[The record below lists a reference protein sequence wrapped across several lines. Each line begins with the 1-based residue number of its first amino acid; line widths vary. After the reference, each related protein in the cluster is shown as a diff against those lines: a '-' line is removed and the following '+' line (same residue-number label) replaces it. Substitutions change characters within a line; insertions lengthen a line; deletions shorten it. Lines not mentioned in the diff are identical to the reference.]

1 MISKEEALAY
11 HSQGKPGKLGIHA
24 TKPCSTQRDLAL
36 AYSPGVAEPCR
47 EIAKNKD
54 DSYLYTSRGNLVGVI
69 SNGTAVLGLGDI
81 GPYAAKPVMEGKAIL
96 FKRFADIDVFDLELD
111 TKDADALIACVKALE
126 PTFGGINLEDIKA
139 PDCFYIEEQLRAQME
154 IPVFHDDQHGT
165 AVIVAAG
172 LLNALELAQKEIA
185 DCHFVFNG
193 AGAAAIACANLAMSF
208 GADPQK
214 ILMCDSKGVIH
225 TQREETM
232 NPYKQAF
239 ARETDRRSL
248 ADAMVDCDVFI
259 GVSVGGV
266 VSADMVASMAENPIV
281 FALANPDPEITYPEA
296 VAVRDDIIMATGRSD
311 YPNQVNNVLGFPYIF
326 RGALDVKA
334 KGVNQEML
342 QAAARALAT
351 LTQEEVPQSVC
362 QAYNL
367 STLEFGREY
376 LIPKPF
382 DPRILVWVASAV
394 AEAAM
399 NTGMAREPLDLVA
412 YRQKL
417 EHRQAMSREL
427 MRIMISKAQNGSPR
441 KVVFVEGEHEKVIR
455 AARILIDEKIAQ
467 PILLGKPHIIQEKA
481 DLLEISLEGMEC
493 INPLTS
499 EKSAGYA
506 KALYAKRQRKGL
518 ILNDAQR
525 LLRKNSNYFAAMMV
539 ESGEADGF
547 LAGLTQNYP
556 DTLRPALECI
566 PLEKGV
572 KRVSGLYVL
581 MFEKGIY
588 FLADATVNIEP
599 NAEQLAD
606 IAHSAAKLAQQ
617 FDIEPRV
624 AMLSFSNYGSV
635 KHPVVD
641 KVRQAVNILKH
652 QAPDLM
658 VEGEMQADIAVS
670 PLRSADYAFSQIK
683 GDANILIFP
692 DLQSCNIAYKLLIE
706 LGGAEALGPVL
717 IGMSKPV
724 HVLQQGASVSEI
736 VNMAALTVVDAQRLA
751 NQK

>member
-1 MISKEEALAY
+1 MISKEEALNY

-24 TKPCSTQRDLAL
+24 TKPCSTQRELAL

-47 EIAKNKD
+47 EIAKNED
-54 DSYLYTSRGNLVGVI
+54 DSYTYTSRGNLVGVI

-96 FKRFADIDVFDLELD
+96 FKRFADIDVFDLELN
-111 TKDADALIACVKALE
+111 TKDPDALIACVKALE

-139 PDCFYIEEQLRAQME
+139 PDCFYIEEQLREQME

-172 LLNALELAQKEIA
+172 LLNALELAQKDIA
-185 DCHFVFNG
+185 ECNFVFNG
-193 AGAAAIACANLAMSF
+193 AGAAAIACANLAISF

-214 ILMCDSKGVIH
+214 MLMCDSKGVIH

-239 ARETDRRSL
+239 ARDTDRRSL
-248 ADAMVDCDVFI
+248 ADAMVGCDIFI

-266 VSADMVASMAENPIV
+266 VTADMVANMNDNPIV

-326 RGALDVKA
+326 RGALDVRA
-334 KGVNQEML
+334 RGVNQEML
-342 QAAARALAT
+342 KAAARALAA
-351 LTQEEVPQSVC
+351 LTQEAVPQSVC

-394 AEAAM
+394 AEAAIE
-399 NTGMAREPLDLVA
+399 TGMARQPLDLTA

-427 MRIMISKAQNGSPR
+427 MRLMIAKAQNVSPR
-441 KVVFVEGEHEKVIR
+441 KVVFVEGEHEKIIH
-455 AARILIDEKIAQ
+455 AARILVDEKIAQ
-467 PILLGKPHIIQEKA
+467 PILLGKMHVIQEKA
-481 DLLEISLEGMEC
+481 EQLEISLEGIEC
-493 INPLTS
+493 INPLSS
-499 EKSAGYA
+499 EKSAAYA

-518 ILNDAQR
+518 ILSDAKR

-539 ESGEADGF
+539 ECGEADGF

-572 KRVSGLYVL
+572 ERVSGLYVL

-599 NAEQLAD
+599 DAEQLAG
-606 IAHSAAKLAQQ
+606 IAHSAAKLARQ

-635 KHPVVD
+635 KHPVVN
-641 KVRQAVNILKH
+641 KVRQAVDILKKEE
-652 QAPDLM
+652 PELI
-658 VEGEMQADIAVS
+658 VEGEMQADTAVS
-670 PLRSADYAFSQIK
+670 PLRSIDYAFSEIK

-717 IGMSKPV
+717 MGMSKPV

-751 NQK
+751 DQR

>member
-11 HSQGKPGKLGIHA
+11 HAQGKPGKLGIHA
-24 TKPCSTQRDLAL
+24 TKPCSTQRELAL

-47 EIAKNKD
+47 EIADNED
-54 DSYLYTSRGNLVGVI
+54 DSYTYTSRGNLVGVI

-81 GPYAAKPVMEGKAIL
+81 GPYASKPVMEGKAIL
-96 FKRFADIDVFDLELD
+96 FKRFADIDVFDLELNS
-111 TKDADALIACVKALE
+111 KDPDAFIQCVKALE

-139 PDCFYIEEQLRAQME
+139 PDCFYIEEQLREMME

-172 LLNALELAQKEIA
+172 LLNALELANKKIE
-185 DCHFVFNG
+185 DCTFVFNG
-193 AGAAAIACANLAMSF
+193 AGAAAIACANLAISF

-214 ILMCDSKGVIH
+214 MLMCDSKGVIH
-225 TQREETM
+225 TAREGKM
-232 NPYKQAF
+232 NKYKEAF
-239 ARETDRRSL
+239 ARDTPKRTL
-248 ADAMVDCDVFI
+248 ADALEGCDIFI

-266 VSADMVASMAENPIV
+266 VSADMVASMAKNPIV

-326 RGALDVKA
+326 RGALDVRA
-334 KGVNQEML
+334 RGVNQEML
-342 QAAARALAT
+342 KAAATALAQ

-394 AEAAM
+394 AEAAIQ
-399 NTGMAREPLDLVA
+399 TGMARKQLDLKA
-412 YRQKL
+412 YREEL

-427 MRIMISKAQNGSPR
+427 MRLMIAKAQNSPR
-441 KVVFVEGEHEKVIR
+441 RVVFVEGEEEKIIR
-455 AARILIDEKIAQ
+455 AARILVDEKIAE
-467 PILLGKPHIIQEKA
+467 PILLGNSTVIAQQAEG
-481 DLLEISLEGMEC
+481 LGVSLEGITHLDHREA
-493 INPLTS
+493 
-499 EKSAGYA
+499 EQAGHYA
-506 KALYAKRQRKGL
+506 KALYEKRQRKGL
-518 ILNDAQR
+518 ILKDAKT
-525 LLRKNSNYFAAMMV
+525 LLNNPNYFAAMMV
-539 ESGEADGF
+539 ESGDADGF
-547 LAGLTQNYP
+547 IAGLTQHYP

-566 PLEKGV
+566 PLEDGV
-572 KRVSGLYVL
+572 ERVSGLYVL
-581 MFEKGIY
+581 MFDKGIY
-588 FLADATVNIEP
+588 FLADATVNIDP
-599 NAEQLAD
+599 DAEALAD
-606 IAHSAAKLAQQ
+606 IARSAAKLARQ
-617 FDIEPRV
+617 FDVEPRV

-635 KHPVVD
+635 KHPVVN
-641 KVRQAVNILKH
+641 KIQKAVSILKT
-652 QAPDLM
+652 QEPDLI
-658 VEGEMQADIAVS
+658 VDGEMQADTAVS
-670 PLRSADYAFSQIK
+670 ALRATDFSFSQIK
-683 GDANILIFP
+683 GDANILVFP

-717 IGMSKPV
+717 MGMSKPV

-736 VNMAALTVVDAQRLA
+736 VNMAALTVVDAQELE
-751 NQK
+751 

>member
-1 MISKEEALAY
+1 MISREEALNY

-24 TKPCSTQRDLAL
+24 TKPCSTQRELAL

-47 EIAKNKD
+47 EIAENED
-54 DSYLYTSRGNLVGVI
+54 DSYTYTARGNLVGVI

-96 FKRFADIDVFDLELD
+96 FKRFADIDVFDLELNAKDPD
-111 TKDADALIACVKALE
+111 TVIACVKALE
-126 PTFGGINLEDIKA
+126 PTFGGVNLEDIKA
-139 PDCFYIEEQLRAQME
+139 PDCFYIEEQLREQME

-172 LLNALELAQKEIA
+172 LLNALELANKKIE

-193 AGAAAIACANLAMSF
+193 AGAAAIACANLAISF
-208 GADPQK
+208 GADPEK
-214 ILMCDSKGVIH
+214 MLMCDSKGVIH
-225 TQREETM
+225 TERQETM

-239 ARETDRRSL
+239 ARQTTRRTL
-248 ADAMVDCDVFI
+248 ADALEGCDIFI

-266 VSADMVASMAENPIV
+266 VSAEMVASMAENPIV

-326 RGALDVKA
+326 RGALDVRA

-342 QAAARALAT
+342 KAAATALAK

-362 QAYNL
+362 HAYNL
-367 STLEFGREY
+367 NTLEFGREY

-394 AEAAM
+394 AEAAIA
-399 NTGMAREPLDLVA
+399 TGMARQPLDLAA

-417 EHRQAMSREL
+417 EHRQAMSLEL
-427 MRIMISKAQNGSPR
+427 MRLMIAKAQNAPR
-441 KVVFVEGEHEKVIR
+441 KVVFVEGEHEKIIR
-455 AARILIDEKIAQ
+455 AARILIDEKIAE
-467 PILLGKPHIIQEKA
+467 PILLGKTQVIEEKA
-481 DLLEISLEGMEC
+481 SQLGLSLAGVTC
-493 INPLTS
+493 IDPKQS
-499 EKSAGYA
+499 EKTLPYA
-506 KALYAKRQRKGL
+506 KALYQKRQRKGL
-518 ILNDAQR
+518 ILNDAKAM
-525 LLRKNSNYFAAMMV
+525 LRHNPNYFAAMMV

-547 LAGLTQNYP
+547 IAGLTQNYP

-572 KRVSGLYVL
+572 ERVSGLYVL

-588 FLADATVNIEP
+588 FLADATVNIDP
-599 NAEQLAD
+599 DAEQLAG
-606 IAHSAAKLAQQ
+606 IAHSAAKLARQ
-617 FDIEPRV
+617 FDVEPRV

-635 KHPVVD
+635 KHPVVS
-641 KVRQAVNILKH
+641 KVQRAVELLK
-652 QAPDLM
+652 QKEPELIVD
-658 VEGEMQADIAVS
+658 GEMQADTAVS
-670 PLRSADYAFSQIK
+670 PLRAIDYSFSNIK
-683 GDANILIFP
+683 GDANILVFP

-717 IGMSKPV
+717 MGMSKPV

-751 NQK
+751 DHSK

>member
-1 MISKEEALAY
+1 MISKEEALSY

-24 TKPCSTQRDLAL
+24 TKPCSTQRELAL

-47 EIAKNKD
+47 EIAKNED
-54 DSYLYTSRGNLVGVI
+54 DSYTYTSRGNLVGVI

-96 FKRFADIDVFDLELD
+96 FKRFADIDVFDLELN
-111 TKDADALIACVKALE
+111 TKDPDALISCVKALE

-139 PDCFYIEEQLRAQME
+139 PDCFYIEEQLREQME

-172 LLNALELAQKEIA
+172 LLNALELAHKDIA

-193 AGAAAIACANLAMSF
+193 AGAAAIACANLAINF
-208 GADPQK
+208 GADPEK
-214 ILMCDSKGVIH
+214 MLMCDSKGVIH
-225 TQREETM
+225 SERQDSM

-239 ARETDRRSL
+239 ARQTERRTL
-248 ADAMVDCDVFI
+248 ADAMAGCDIFI

-311 YPNQVNNVLGFPYIF
+311 FPNQVNNVLGFPYIF
-326 RGALDVKA
+326 RGALDVRA
-334 KGVNQEML
+334 RGVNQEML
-342 QAAARALAT
+342 KAAATALAK

-367 STLEFGREY
+367 NNLEFGREY

-394 AEAAM
+394 AEAAIKS
-399 NTGMAREPLDLVA
+399 GMAREPLDLAA

-417 EHRQAMSREL
+417 EHRQAMSLEL
-427 MRIMISKAQNGSPR
+427 MRLIIAKAQNEPR
-441 KVVFVEGEHEKVIR
+441 KVVFVEGEHEKIIR
-455 AARILIDEKIAQ
+455 AARILVSEKIAE
-467 PILLGKPHIIQEKA
+467 PVLLGNIDVIQLKA
-481 DLLEISLEGMEC
+481 EQLELSLEGITC
-493 INPLTS
+493 IDPQHS
-499 EKSAGYA
+499 EKSHAYA
-506 KALYAKRQRKGL
+506 KGLYQKRQRKGL
-518 ILNDAQR
+518 ILSDAKA
-525 LLRKNSNYFAAMMV
+525 LLHNNPNYFAAMMV

-547 LAGLTQNYP
+547 IAGLTQNYP

-566 PLEKGV
+566 PLEEGV
-572 KRVSGLYVL
+572 ERVSGLYVL
-581 MFEKGIY
+581 MFEKGFY
-588 FLADATVNIEP
+588 FLADATVNIDP
-599 NAEQLAD
+599 DAEELAG
-606 IAHSAAKLAQQ
+606 IAHSAAKLARQ
-617 FDIEPRV
+617 FDVDPRV

-635 KHPVVD
+635 KHPVVR
-641 KVRQAVNILKH
+641 KVQKAVEILK
-652 QAPDLM
+652 ATEPDLI
-658 VEGEMQADIAVS
+658 VEGEMQADTAVS
-670 PLRSADYAFSQIK
+670 PLRALDYSFSEIQ
-683 GDANILIFP
+683 GDANVLVFP

-717 IGMSKPV
+717 MGMSKPV

-736 VNMAALTVVDAQRLA
+736 VNMAALTVVDAQRLNA
-751 NQK
+751 NP